1 MARIQRMIR
10 EIRGFFSSAARNGAD
25 TTKWFWRLSTPG
37 ICFILYVFLGM
48 VRQRGGPM
56 NKRDLKKYKTLLEQ
70 KRDVIVSSTGKKT
83 HWDNMEN
90 TRHGDFVDQASDDNE
105 VHVNI
110 KLLQTDAK
118 LLRAIEAAI
127 ARIDNG
133 VFGVCSECEEE
144 ISVARLNAVPWTS
157 VCIACK
163 EKKTA

>member
-1 MARIQRMIR
+1 
-10 EIRGFFSSAARNGAD
+10 
-25 TTKWFWRLSTPG
+25 
-37 ICFILYVFLGM
+37 
-48 VRQRGGPM
+48 M
-56 NKRDLKKYKTLLEQ
+56 NKRDLKKFKTILES
-70 KRDVIVSSTGKKT
+70 KRDAIFNASGKKT
-83 HWDNMEN
+83 HWENMEN

-110 KLLQTDAK
+110 RLLQTDAK

-133 VFGVCSECEEE
+133 TFGVCTICEGD
-144 ISVARLNAVPWTS
+144 ISLARLKAVPWTS

>member
-1 MARIQRMIR
+1 MKKTDMRKFKSLL
-10 EIRGFFSSAARNGAD
+10 ES
-25 TTKWFWRLSTPG
+25 
-37 ICFILYVFLGM
+37 
-48 VRQRGGPM
+48 
-56 NKRDLKKYKTLLEQ
+56 KRDS
-70 KRDVIVSSTGKKT
+70 IVHAPGKKT

-110 KLLQTDAK
+110 RLRQTDAK

-127 ARIDNG
+127 SRIDSG
-133 VFGVCSECEEE
+133 VYGVCTMCDQE

-157 VCIACK
+157 VCIDCK